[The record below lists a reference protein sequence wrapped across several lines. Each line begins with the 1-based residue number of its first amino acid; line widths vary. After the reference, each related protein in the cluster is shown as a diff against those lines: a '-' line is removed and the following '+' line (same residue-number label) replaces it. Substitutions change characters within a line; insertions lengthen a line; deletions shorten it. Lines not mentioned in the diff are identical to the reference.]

1 MVNVHDVPADRL
13 IEALADRMKKQ
24 RELDVPQWAQF
35 VKSGSHAERPPQQPD
50 WWYVRAAS
58 LLRKIYI
65 HGPLGQ
71 GDLERAYGGS
81 KAVAYNPKH
90 RRDAGGS
97 AIRKILKQLEQSELV
112 AKTPRGRVLTP
123 KGMAMLDKL
132 SKQILDE
139 MVESN
144 QPLKRYA

>member
-1 MVNVHDVPADRL
+1 MVNVHDVPAEKL
-13 IEALADRMKKQ
+13 ISALAERMKKQ

-35 VKSGSHAERPPQQPD
+35 VKTGSHAERPPQQPD
-50 WWYVRAAS
+50 WWYTRAAS
-58 LLRKIYI
+58 LLRKLYV

-112 AKTPRGRVLTP
+112 AKTPKGRVLTP

-132 SKQILDE
+132 SKQLLDE
-139 MVESN
+139 IVESN
-144 QPLKRYA
+144 QALKRYV